1 MRLAS
6 LLTSV
11 RHARGLRI
19 LFATTLLA
27 GHVPAGLS
35 QPSNKSDAND
45 AVVVFVHGRGQA
57 PEKEVTIREKFFHAF
72 AEGQRKLYGRT
83 VVDAAD
89 LRFAWYA
96 DVIDPGSSAQPSS
109 PNCKFLA
116 TTSASAKFQK
126 ELRESLIRVA
136 QAAGLD
142 DFGLQ
147 VLAKDTYRYLTK
159 PEVRCEADTRL
170 QSILVDPE
178 LKGRPI
184 ILVAHSMGGLV
195 SFSAIDALS
204 RVAGSGERPH
214 VSRFITLGTQ
224 IGLPEV
230 IQGLQGGY
238 VKTPVP
244 LPNLIDGWENFRN
257 QGDKLAFA
265 TEGSFKATDANREP
279 IDLSISTVGARHAI
293 ESYLGNPEVVRTIT
307 EAWCNKLAPTDSR
320 CTGVNDKSAMV
331 QQAADYSIPT
341 ATLTALALFFELP
354 EPKVNLTSIPSQT
367 TAVVAPG
374 SYDEASTIDVNVRQ
388 LGDFVSANGSI
399 DFDDLFIFSLGH
411 EMAHVK
417 QMLLARTTDRE
428 MPLNVSECEADLW
441 AGVAFINVL
450 PLGTNPDF
458 AFNRV
463 LSLVGASAESGSLF
477 PVGWRT
483 GEAGKNHP
491 DALVRSV
498 CAAKGVSAGLTM
510 ARYRSARLQG
520 GAALIDA
527 AKSTR
532 AMDPEM
538 LQPEDDPWSWS
549 RSMSTGIAAPA
560 DANLPGTQGMIGRG
574 ELLAL
579 ASATEVGPTALGKL
593 GVLRVDGPIAVC
605 QYTTS
610 ERDTIV
616 RCSQPPLPSDRLAY
630 SSYDTL
636 AGLLRPLLLSR
647 NWRSVAVLQSET
659 TFEQRYA
666 RDVAT
671 ARVSLNRASRGV
683 SVEFIAKAK

>member
-6 LLTSV
+6 LVTSV
-11 RHARGLRI
+11 RDARGLRVLI
-19 LFATTLLA
+19 AATLLV

-35 QPSNKSDAND
+35 QPSNESNAND

-57 PEKEVTIREKFFHAF
+57 PEKEATIREKFFHAF

-83 VVDAAD
+83 IVDASD

-96 DVIDPGSSAQPSS
+96 DVIDPGSAAQPSS
-109 PNCKFLA
+109 PNCQFLA
-116 TTSASAKFQK
+116 TKSASAKFQK

-195 SFSAIDALS
+195 SFSAIDGLS
-204 RVAGSGERPH
+204 RVAGSGVRPH
-214 VSRFITLGTQ
+214 VRRFVTLGTQ

-244 LPNLIDGWENFRN
+244 LPILIDGWENFRN

-279 IDLSISTVGARHAI
+279 IDLNISSVGARHAI

-307 EAWCNKLAPTDSR
+307 EAWCKGLAPTDRR
-320 CTGVNDKSAMV
+320 CKDVNEESAKD
-331 QQAADYSIPT
+331 QQAADFSIPA
-341 ATLTALALFFELP
+341 ATLTALAHYFGLP
-354 EPKVNLTSIPSQT
+354 EPKVNLTSSPSQT
-367 TAVVAPG
+367 TAVVSPG
-374 SYDEASTIDVNVRQ
+374 SYDEAGTIDVNVRQ
-388 LGDFVSANGSI
+388 LRDYASAIRSI
-399 DFDDLFIFSLGH
+399 SFDDLFIFSLSH

-417 QMLLARTTDRE
+417 QVLIARTTDRE

-441 AGVAFINVL
+441 AGAAFINVV

-458 AFNRV
+458 AFSRV
-463 LSLVGASAESGSLF
+463 LSLVGASAETGSLF

-483 GEAGKNHP
+483 GETGKNHP
-491 DALVRSV
+491 DALVRSL

-510 ARYRSARLQG
+510 ARYRSARLGG
-520 GAALIDA
+520 GAALKDA
-527 AKSTR
+527 AQSTR

-549 RSMSTGIAAPA
+549 RSMSTGIAAPV
-560 DANLPGTQGMIGRG
+560 DSTFPDTQGMIGRD

-593 GVLRVDGPIAVC
+593 GVLRADGPIAVC
-605 QYTTS
+605 HYAS
-610 ERDTIV
+610 RERDTSV
-616 RCSQPPLPSDRLAY
+616 RCSQPSLPSDRLAY

-647 NWRSVAVLQSET
+647 NWLSVAVLQSET
-659 TFEQRYA
+659 TFEQRYVHEA
-666 RDVAT
+666 AT

-683 SVEFIAKAK
+683 SVEFFAKAK